1 MTAVLGEVARWRW
14 VGMTSCRL
22 ALPVCGSPGADV
34 AGGRVGQ
41 ADHGMAAM
49 FAKTATIAAA
59 QGHVSGIF
67 NRRRR

>member
-34 AGGRVGQ
+34 AGGRVG
-41 ADHGMAAM
+41 
-49 FAKTATIAAA
+49 
-59 QGHVSGIF
+59 SG
-67 NRRRR
+67 